1 MKLYTMPLLAA
12 SLLALASCGG
22 NADKADE
29 AGREL
34 FEQASKALD
43 DNNYE
48 QARLLLDSLDSSC
61 KESVALRREA
71 MPLRAK
77 AIEGLSMQ
85 LIPQADE
92 AIANAMMQIDR
103 LGKEMA
109 DAGDK
114 SDPYVV
120 PKAWPKRGDIKAE
133 GVEPRVD
140 RKGFFRL
147 IVKSPG
153 KVIDL
158 NSVELSGADNSS
170 VSTTPL
176 PSDRVA
182 KVEGMEL
189 MSLSQEE
196 FAPVA
201 EWLATHQGA
210 QLSLSLV
217 GAKGRKDIK
226 ITADQASMLLAA
238 WQYSRACQELV
249 EIQVER
255 ERLERQLKIAR
266 DQLARIGN

>member
-1 MKLYTMPLLAA
+1 MKRYTMPLLAA

-29 AGREL
+29 AGQAL

-48 QARLLLDSLDSSC
+48 QARMLLDSLDSNC
-61 KESVALRREA
+61 KDSVALRRQA
-71 MPLRAK
+71 MPLRAQ
-77 AIEGLSMQ
+77 AMEGLSMQ

-103 LGKEMA
+103 LGKEMV

-153 KVIDL
+153 KIIGL
-158 NSVELSGADNSS
+158 NSVEFSGSGSSS
-170 VSTTPL
+170 VATRPL

-196 FAPVA
+196 FAPWA
-201 EWLATHQGA
+201 EWLVAHVGA
-210 QLSLSLV
+210 PMSMSLV
-217 GAKGRKDIK
+217 GAKGRKDINV
-226 ITADQASMLLAA
+226 TADQASMLLAA
-238 WQYSRACQELV
+238 WQYSQACQKLV
-249 EIQVER
+249 EAQMER

-266 DQLARIGN
+266 DQLARMGS